1 MNRKCMYFPSYRSCG
16 VVHLSRC
23 FWHDII
29 QSWLEYLNIMVKFYV
44 GFLFL
49 LNFFVFF
56 CIDSADFLMFF
67 CPIIGT
73 HVFWFLYVQSAS
85 RILICLIFRY
95 DPWLFVFIRLATATR
110 QLVET
115 MDLQLV
121 DELGLS
127 KGYARGLQVL
137 QDALTF

>member
-1 MNRKCMYFPSYRSCG
+1 MFC
-16 VVHLSRC
+16 
-23 FWHDII
+23 
-29 QSWLEYLNIMVKFYV
+29 
-44 GFLFL
+44 
-49 LNFFVFF
+49 
-56 CIDSADFLMFF
+56 CIDSAGFLMFF
-67 CPIIGT
+67 CAIIGT

-85 RILICLIFRY
+85 RILICLILRY
-95 DPWLFVFIRLATATR
+95 DPRLFVFIRLATATR

-127 KGYARGLQVL
+127 KGYSRVLQVL